1 MLGIGEM
8 GLVSGGA
15 RQEVVAAL
23 LAKEAV
29 LDGQH
34 VAYEPGLEPS
44 IVLVEK
50 AALAQPSCTKLYRT
64 LAWP

>member
-34 VAYEPGLEPS
+34 VAYEPGLEP
-44 IVLVEK
+44 
-50 AALAQPSCTKLYRT
+50 
-64 LAWP
+64 